1 MSKYQYMYLKCK
13 SDYIWTSC
21 QTSSFCGSTSE
32 IKTIMVNLKVK
43 IFTMK
48 PLLICYWALI
58 VYINE
63 KPKWYLALGI
73 QEKNNTVYKY
83 QYLGI

>member
-1 MSKYQYMYLKCK
+1 
-13 SDYIWTSC
+13 
-21 QTSSFCGSTSE
+21 
-32 IKTIMVNLKVK
+32 MVNLKVK

-48 PLLICYWALI
+48 PLLICYRALI